1 MVLEAKV
8 SLIKGWRSDVYN
20 YWVTLQVSNC
30 HQVLRLLLICLPPL
44 RFVALLASIHR
55 SKNNTCDQR
64 SWSCWMS
71 LSKLRLGMGCKKWR
85 TAEHHY
91 YYPGIIALSING
103 RWLWSKR
110 TAAVPAWQKIRP
122 AKNKYGAGPPPPD
135 CYKFSRSSF
144 GKTAYDNC
152 WTDMDYCFVAW
163 KSQSLK
169 INQKISFDSMA
180 SEASSQCLKSLK
192 MSHLNFWILVF
203 STNFWPIKTDLSVNS
218 VGPQALG
225 FQKLAK
231 LDYFWHF

>member
-91 YYPGIIALSING
+91 DYPGIIALSING

-122 AKNKYGAGPPPPD
+122 AKNKCGAGTPPPD

-152 WTDMDYCFVAW
+152 WTDM
-163 KSQSLK
+163 
-169 INQKISFDSMA
+169 
-180 SEASSQCLKSLK
+180 
-192 MSHLNFWILVF
+192 
-203 STNFWPIKTDLSVNS
+203 
-218 VGPQALG
+218 
-225 FQKLAK
+225 
-231 LDYFWHF
+231 